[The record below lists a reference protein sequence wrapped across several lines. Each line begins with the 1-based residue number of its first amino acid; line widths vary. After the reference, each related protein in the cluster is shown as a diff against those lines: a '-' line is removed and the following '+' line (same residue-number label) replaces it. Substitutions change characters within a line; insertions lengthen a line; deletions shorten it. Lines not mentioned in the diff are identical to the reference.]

1 VTGFDYA
8 WTALTTTPAAFAAIA
23 GVIWGMIGG
32 SLPGISASIAQ
43 ALLLPFTYGMDPT
56 VAITLLAS
64 TYVGAEYGH
73 SIPAILINTP
83 GTHAAA
89 ATVADGYAMQ
99 RQGRGGEALGISLAV
114 GVAAGLGGW
123 LLLVGVTAQ
132 LADFALLFRP
142 PSYFALGILG
152 ISVIATLTDGSL
164 VKGFISGTI
173 GLMIATIGTD
183 PISGVSRY
191 TFDQPELLNGI
202 PYILIMIG
210 VFAISE
216 LFVQTSEP
224 AWERVPGSIRIK
236 LPRWKMWK
244 EILPSALIGF
254 GVGSVEGCMP
264 GAGGAIASFMAY
276 NEAKRWSRNRA
287 QFGHGAP
294 GGVAAPEA
302 ANNTVACTTLIP
314 TLSFGIPASNST
326 AVLLGG
332 LLLHGMDPGPLLF
345 TNHPDFV
352 YGLFGGLLVANIS
365 LLFLGM
371 LFMTPCLWLVSQPK
385 PYLMA
390 GIYAVVFSGV
400 FAISN
405 DNFDLGLILAAAVLG
420 YAMRY
425 FKFPVLPLVLGL
437 ILGYMIESNLRRSLV
452 ISGGHWSIF
461 VEDPVSAILL
471 SIATLFVAVAWIRNF
486 LQMRNN
492 AKQAMAAA

>member
-1 VTGFDYA
+1 MNGFDYA
-8 WTALTTTPAAFAAIA
+8 WAALTTTPAAFAAVG
-23 GVIWGMIGG
+23 GVIWGMVGG
-32 SLPGISASIAQ
+32 ALPGISASIAM
-43 ALLLPFTYGMDPT
+43 ALLLPFTYGMEPV

-99 RQGRGGEALGISLAV
+99 RQGKGGEALGISLAV
-114 GVAAGLGGW
+114 GVLGGLGG
-123 LLLVGVTAQ
+123 LALLVGVTEP

-142 PSYFALGILG
+142 PAYFALGILG

-164 VKGFISGTI
+164 VKGFISGCI
-173 GLMIATIGTD
+173 GLMIATVGTD

-191 TFDQPELLNGI
+191 TFNQPELLDGI
-202 PYILIMIG
+202 RYLLVMIG
-210 VFAISE
+210 VYAIAE
-216 LFVQTSEP
+216 LFTQASQPE
-224 AWERVPGSIRIK
+224 WERVSTSIRIK
-236 LPRWKMWK
+236 LPNWAMWK
-244 EILPSALIGF
+244 QILPSTLIGF
-254 GVGSVEGCMP
+254 GIGAFEGCMP
-264 GAGGAIASFMAY
+264 GAGGSVASFMAY
-276 NEAKRWSRNRA
+276 NEAKRWSSNRE

-332 LLLHGMDPGPLLF
+332 LLLHGLVPGPLLF

-365 LLFLGM
+365 LLVVGI
-371 LFMTPCLWLVSQPK
+371 LFMTPCLWLVSRPR

-405 DNFDLGLILAAAVLG
+405 DSFDLALILGAAVLG
-420 YAMRY
+420 YGMRY
-425 FKFPVLPLVLGL
+425 FKFPLLPLVLGL

-452 ISGGHWSIF
+452 LSSGSYTIF
-461 VEDPVSAILL
+461 VEDPVSATLL
-471 SIATLFVAVAWIRNF
+471 GIAVLFVGIAWVRNITSA
-486 LQMRNN
+486 RAS
-492 AKQAMAAA
+492 AKEAAATA